1 MSARKKTVK
10 KKSPQKRRPAKKSQ
24 VRLDAKKVAIASTCV
39 CAFCVLLL
47 AVSALFSARRQN
59 VERPVLVEK
68 KIQQEKIE
76 IVETPQSKSKND
88 FEVPKKD
95 AGAENSSSKKEN
107 LSKGNSSIKKS
118 AQENS
123 NEIKNEIA
131 KNSENENS
139 SAPKKSETNSQS
151 EKAEQIAKN
160 SLPPK
165 QNSEKPLNEKSA
177 SDKND
182 ALGNPP
188 SAAVQDFGFP
198 PASHNATLC
207 VVFDDGGQNVA
218 QLKKCVA
225 LPFPVTVAVLPRLA
239 HSKECAELVRQSGNE
254 VILHQPM
261 QAINLGVN
269 PGEGAILPHM
279 SGGEIAATLSQNI
292 AEIAPISGINNH
304 EGSLIT
310 EDEVK
315 VGFVLETVHQKG
327 IYFLDSRTSSAT
339 KVPSVS
345 MEMGFPYYQRDIF
358 LDNEKTR
365 ENILHELKRGVEI
378 ANRQGFVIMIGHVWS
393 AEILPAVLEE
403 VYPELKKK
411 GYRFSTVSNSGAERK

>member
-1 MSARKKTVK
+1 MSAPKRTVK
-10 KKSPQKRRPAKKSQ
+10 KKSPQKRRAAKRTR
-24 VRLDAKKVAIASTCV
+24 VALDSKKVAIASTCV

-47 AVSALFSARRQN
+47 AVSALFSARRQEA
-59 VERPVLVEK
+59 ERPVLVEK
-68 KIQQEKIE
+68 RIQQEKIE
-76 IVETPQSKSKND
+76 IIETPQSKSKND
-88 FEVPKKD
+88 FEAASKN
-95 AGAENSSSKKEN
+95 ASTENSSLKKEN
-107 LSKGNSSIKKS
+107 LAKENSSIKKS

-123 NEIKNEIA
+123 SEIKKE
-131 KNSENENS
+131 
-139 SAPKKSETNSQS
+139 
-151 EKAEQIAKN
+151 IAKN
-160 SLPPK
+160 SLPPERK
-165 QNSEKPLNEKSA
+165 SETISSEKNA
-177 SDKND
+177 
-182 ALGNPP
+182 AQNPP
-188 SAAVQDFGFP
+188 ASMQDFGFP
-198 PASHNATLC
+198 PASKNAVLC

-239 HSKECAELVRQSGNE
+239 HSKECAALVRQSGNE

-261 QAINLGVN
+261 QAMNLGVN
-269 PGEGAILPHM
+269 PGEGAILPEM

-292 AEIAPISGINNH
+292 AEIAPIAGINNH

-345 MEMGFPYYQRDIF
+345 MEMGLSYFQRDIF

-393 AEILPAVLEE
+393 AEILPDVLAE

>member
-1 MSARKKTVK
+1 MSAPKRTVK
-10 KKSPQKRRPAKKSQ
+10 KKSPQKRRAAKRTR
-24 VRLDAKKVAIASTCV
+24 VALDSKKVAIASTCV

-47 AVSALFSARRQN
+47 AVSALFSARRQEA
-59 VERPVLVEK
+59 ERPVLVEK
-68 KIQQEKIE
+68 RIQQEKIE
-76 IVETPQSKSKND
+76 IIETPQSKSKSD
-88 FEVPKKD
+88 FEASSKN
-95 AGAENSSSKKEN
+95 ASAENSSLKKEN
-107 LSKGNSSIKKS
+107 LAKENSSIKKS

-123 NEIKNEIA
+123 
-131 KNSENENS
+131 SEV
-139 SAPKKSETNSQS
+139 KKE
-151 EKAEQIAKN
+151 IAKN
-160 SLPPK
+160 SLPPERK
-165 QNSEKPLNEKSA
+165 SETISSEKNA
-177 SDKND
+177 
-182 ALGNPP
+182 AQNPP
-188 SAAVQDFGFP
+188 ASMQDFGFP
-198 PASHNATLC
+198 PASKNAVLC

-239 HSKECAELVRQSGNE
+239 HSKECAALVRQSGNE

-261 QAINLGVN
+261 QAMNLGVN
-269 PGEGAILPHM
+269 PGEGAILPEM

-292 AEIAPISGINNH
+292 AEIAPIAGINNH

-345 MEMGFPYYQRDIF
+345 MEMGLSYFQRDIF

-393 AEILPAVLEE
+393 AEILPDVLAE

>member
-1 MSARKKTVK
+1 MSAQKKTVK
-10 KKSPQKRRPAKKSQ
+10 RKSPQKRRASKKTR
-24 VRLDAKKVAIASTCV
+24 VALDSKKVAIASACV

-47 AVSALFSARRQN
+47 AVSALFSSRRQES
-59 VERPVLVEK
+59 ERTVLVEREVPQGK
-68 KIQQEKIE
+68 AEV
-76 IVETPQSKSKND
+76 VETPQSKSKED
-88 FEVPKKD
+88 FKVPPKSER
-95 AGAENSSSKKEN
+95 AEN
-107 LSKGNSSIKKS
+107 L
-118 AQENS
+118 A
-123 NEIKNEIA
+123 A
-131 KNSENENS
+131 KNSSDEKNGKDDAKNS
-139 SAPKKSETNSQS
+139 SASKKIEENSQN
-151 EKAEQIAKN
+151 ENAKQVAKN

-165 QNSEKPLNEKSA
+165 NKVEKKSVEKK
-177 SDKND
+177 SDEKND
-182 ALGNPP
+182 ASKNQS
-188 SAAVQDFGFP
+188 SAAPKDFGFP
-198 PASHNATLC
+198 AASKNAVLC

-239 HSKECAELVRQSGNE
+239 HSKECAALVRQSGNE

-269 PGEGAILPHM
+269 PGEGAILPQM

-292 AEIAPISGINNH
+292 AELAPIAGINNH

-339 KVPSVS
+339 KIPSVS
-345 MEMGFPYYQRDIF
+345 MEMGFSYFQRDIF
-358 LDNEKTR
+358 LDNEKSR
-365 ENILHELKRGVEI
+365 ENILNELKRGVEI

-393 AEILPAVLEE
+393 AEILPSVLEE

-411 GYRFSTVSNSGAERK
+411 GYRFSTVSNSGAQRK

>member
-1 MSARKKTVK
+1 MSAPKRTVK
-10 KKSPQKRRPAKKSQ
+10 KKSPQKRRAAKRTR
-24 VRLDAKKVAIASTCV
+24 VALDSKKVAIASTCV

-47 AVSALFSARRQN
+47 AVSALFSARRQEA
-59 VERPVLVEK
+59 ERPVLVEK
-68 KIQQEKIE
+68 RIQQEKIE
-76 IVETPQSKSKND
+76 IIETPQSKSKSD
-88 FEVPKKD
+88 FEASSKN
-95 AGAENSSSKKEN
+95 ASAENSSLKKEN
-107 LSKGNSSIKKS
+107 LAKENSSIKKS

-123 NEIKNEIA
+123 
-131 KNSENENS
+131 SEV
-139 SAPKKSETNSQS
+139 KKE
-151 EKAEQIAKN
+151 IAKN
-160 SLPPK
+160 SLPPERK
-165 QNSEKPLNEKSA
+165 SETISSEKNA
-177 SDKND
+177 
-182 ALGNPP
+182 AQNPP
-188 SAAVQDFGFP
+188 ASMQDFGFP
-198 PASHNATLC
+198 PASKNAVLC

-239 HSKECAELVRQSGNE
+239 HSKECAALVRQSGNE

-261 QAINLGVN
+261 QAMNLGVN
-269 PGEGAILPHM
+269 PGEGAILPEM

-292 AEIAPISGINNH
+292 AEIAPIAGINNH

-345 MEMGFPYYQRDIF
+345 MEMGLSYFQRDIF

-393 AEILPAVLEE
+393 AEILPDVLAE
-403 VYPELKKK
+403 VYPELKNK

>member
-1 MSARKKTVK
+1 MSAPKRTVK
-10 KKSPQKRRPAKKSQ
+10 KKSPQKRRAAKRTR
-24 VRLDAKKVAIASTCV
+24 VALDSKKVAIASTCV

-47 AVSALFSARRQN
+47 AVSALFSARRQEA
-59 VERPVLVEK
+59 ERPVLVEK
-68 KIQQEKIE
+68 RIQQEKIE
-76 IVETPQSKSKND
+76 IIETPQSKSKSD
-88 FEVPKKD
+88 FEASSKN
-95 AGAENSSSKKEN
+95 ASAENSSLKKEN
-107 LSKGNSSIKKS
+107 LAKENSSIKKS

-123 NEIKNEIA
+123 SEVKKEIA
-131 KNSENENS
+131 KNPENEN
-139 SAPKKSETNSQS
+139 PFTPRKSESNSQNA
-151 EKAEQIAKN
+151 KPEQIAKN
-160 SLPPK
+160 SLPPERK
-165 QNSEKPLNEKSA
+165 SETISSEKNA
-177 SDKND
+177 
-182 ALGNPP
+182 AQNPP
-188 SAAVQDFGFP
+188 ASMQDFGFP
-198 PASHNATLC
+198 HASKNAVLC

-239 HSKECAELVRQSGNE
+239 HSKECAALVRQSGNE

-261 QAINLGVN
+261 QAMNLGVN
-269 PGEGAILPHM
+269 PGEGAILPEM
-279 SGGEIAATLSQNI
+279 SGGEIAATLSRNI
-292 AEIAPISGINNH
+292 AEIAPIAGINNH

-345 MEMGFPYYQRDIF
+345 MEMGFSYFQRDIF

-365 ENILHELKRGVEI
+365 ENILHELKRGIEI

-393 AEILPAVLEE
+393 AEILPDVLAE

>member
-1 MSARKKTVK
+1 MSAQKKTVK
-10 KKSPQKRRPAKKSQ
+10 KKTPQKRRAPKKAR
-24 VRLDAKKVAIASTCV
+24 VALDSKKVAIASACV

-47 AVSALFSARRQN
+47 AVSALFSSRRQEAERPLL
-59 VERPVLVEK
+59 VEREVPQAKAEV
-68 KIQQEKIE
+68 
-76 IVETPQSKSKND
+76 VETPQSKSKEDFKVPPKPERAEMPTSKIEKDVNRND
-88 FEVPKKD
+88 GAKKNS
-95 AGAENSSSKKEN
+95 ASKKTEENSQNE
-107 LSKGNSSIKKS
+107 S
-118 AQENS
+118 AKQL
-123 NEIKNEIA
+123 
-131 KNSENENS
+131 
-139 SAPKKSETNSQS
+139 
-151 EKAEQIAKN
+151 AKN
-160 SLPPK
+160 SLPPPK
-165 QNSEKPLNEKSA
+165 KSEKK
-177 SDKND
+177 SDKKNE
-182 ALGNPP
+182 ASKSQS
-188 SAAVQDFGFP
+188 SAAPQDFGFP
-198 PASHNATLC
+198 PASKNAVLC

-218 QLKKCVA
+218 QLKRCIA

-239 HSKECAELVRQSGNE
+239 HSKECAALVRQSGNE

-269 PGEGAILPHM
+269 PGEGAILPQM

-339 KVPSVS
+339 KIPSVA
-345 MEMGFPYYQRDIF
+345 MEMGFSYFQRDIF
-358 LDNEKTR
+358 LDNEKSR
-365 ENILHELKRGVEI
+365 ENILRELRRGVEI

-393 AEILPAVLEE
+393 AEILPSVLEE

-411 GYRFSTVSNSGAERK
+411 GYRFSTVSNSGAQRK

>member
-10 KKSPQKRRPAKKSQ
+10 RKSPQKRRAPKKAR
-24 VRLDAKKVAIASTCV
+24 VALDAKKVAIASACV

-47 AVSALFSARRQN
+47 AVSALFSSRRQEAERPLL
-59 VERPVLVEK
+59 VEREVPQAKSEV
-68 KIQQEKIE
+68 
-76 IVETPQSKSKND
+76 VETPQSKSKEDFKVPPKPERAETPLAKIEKEVNGND
-88 FEVPKKD
+88 GAKKNS
-95 AGAENSSSKKEN
+95 ASKKTEENSQNESAKQVAKDSLPTQNKSEK
-107 LSKGNSSIKKS
+107 NSD
-118 AQENS
+118 E
-123 NEIKNEIA
+123 KNEA
-131 KNSENENS
+131 SKSQS
-139 SAPKKSETNSQS
+139 SAAP
-151 EKAEQIAKN
+151 
-160 SLPPK
+160 
-165 QNSEKPLNEKSA
+165 
-177 SDKND
+177 
-182 ALGNPP
+182 
-188 SAAVQDFGFP
+188 QDFGFP
-198 PASHNATLC
+198 PASKDAVLC

-218 QLKKCVA
+218 QLKRCIA

-239 HSKECAELVRQSGNE
+239 HSKECAALVRQSGNE

-269 PGEGAILPHM
+269 PGEGAILPQM

-292 AEIAPISGINNH
+292 AELAPISGINNH

-339 KVPSVS
+339 KIPSVA
-345 MEMGFPYYQRDIF
+345 MEMGFSYFQRDIF
-358 LDNEKTR
+358 LDNEKSR
-365 ENILHELKRGVEI
+365 ENILNELKRGVEI

-393 AEILPAVLEE
+393 AEILPSVLEE

-411 GYRFSTVSNSGAERK
+411 GYRFSTVSNSGAQRK

>member
-1 MSARKKTVK
+1 MSAQKRTVK
-10 KKSPQKRRPAKKSQ
+10 KKSPQNRRAAKRTRVA
-24 VRLDAKKVAIASTCV
+24 LDAKKVAIASTCV

-47 AVSALFSARRQN
+47 AVSALFSARRREA
-59 VERPVLVEK
+59 ERPVLVEK
-68 KIQQEKIE
+68 RIQQEKIE
-76 IVETPQSKSKND
+76 IIETPQSKSKSD
-88 FEVPKKD
+88 FEASSKN
-95 AGAENSSSKKEN
+95 ASAENSSLKKEN
-107 LSKGNSSIKKS
+107 LAKENSSIKKS

-123 NEIKNEIA
+123 REIKKEIA
-131 KNSENENS
+131 KNPENEN
-139 SAPKKSETNSQS
+139 PFPPRKSESNSQNA
-151 EKAEQIAKN
+151 KPEQIAKN
-160 SLPPK
+160 SLPPERK
-165 QNSEKPLNEKSA
+165 SETISSEKNA
-177 SDKND
+177 
-182 ALGNPP
+182 ARNPP
-188 SAAVQDFGFP
+188 AVPQDFGFP
-198 PASHNATLC
+198 SASKNAVLC
-207 VVFDDGGQNVA
+207 VVFDDGGQSVA
-218 QLKKCVA
+218 QLKKCIA

-239 HSKECAELVRQSGNE
+239 HSKECAALVRRSGNE

-269 PGEGAILPHM
+269 PGEGAILPQM

-292 AEIAPISGINNH
+292 AEIAPIAGINNH

-339 KVPSVS
+339 KIPSVS
-345 MEMGFPYYQRDIF
+345 MEMGFSYFQRDIF
-358 LDNEKTR
+358 LDNEKSR

>member
-1 MSARKKTVK
+1 MVKRKV
-10 KKSPQKRRPAKKSQ
+10 PQKRRPAKKSQ

-47 AVSALFSARRQN
+47 AVSALFSTRRQN
-59 VERPVLVEK
+59 VESPVLVEK
-68 KIQQEKIE
+68 EIRQEKIE
-76 IVETPQSKSKND
+76 IVETPQSKSKSD

-95 AGAENSSSKKEN
+95 AGAEKHAPKIEAPKKEN
-107 LSKGNSSIKKS
+107 ISS
-118 AQENS
+118 
-123 NEIKNEIA
+123 
-131 KNSENENS
+131 
-139 SAPKKSETNSQS
+139 PKKSENNSQN
-151 EKAEQIAKN
+151 ENAAQIAKN

-165 QNSEKPLNEKSA
+165 QNSEKLPNEQIAPEK
-177 SDKND
+177 DD
-182 ALGNPP
+182 ALKNPP
-188 SAAVQDFGFP
+188 SDAAHDFGFP
-198 PASHNATLC
+198 IASHNAVLC

-218 QLKKCVA
+218 QLKKCIT

-239 HSKECAELVRQSGNE
+239 HSKECAELVRKSGNE

-261 QAINLGVN
+261 QAINLRQN

-292 AEIAPISGINNH
+292 AEIAPIAGINNH

-345 MEMGFPYYQRDIF
+345 MEMGFSYYQRDIF

-378 ANRQGFVIMIGHVWS
+378 ANRQGVVIMIGHVWS
-393 AEILPAVLEE
+393 AGILPAVLEE

>member
-1 MSARKKTVK
+1 MSAQKKTVK
-10 KKSPQKRRPAKKSQ
+10 KKTPQKRRAPKKAR
-24 VRLDAKKVAIASTCV
+24 VALDSKKVAIASACV

-47 AVSALFSARRQN
+47 AVSALFSSRRQEAERPLL
-59 VERPVLVEK
+59 VEREVPQAKAEV
-68 KIQQEKIE
+68 
-76 IVETPQSKSKND
+76 VETPQSKSKEDFKVPPKPERAETPLAKIEKEVNGND
-88 FEVPKKD
+88 GAKKNS
-95 AGAENSSSKKEN
+95 ASKKTEENSQNESSK
-107 LSKGNSSIKKS
+107 
-118 AQENS
+118 QV
-123 NEIKNEIA
+123 A
-131 KNSENENS
+131 KNPLPP
-139 SAPKKSETNSQS
+139 PKKSERNSD
-151 EKAEQIAKN
+151 E
-160 SLPPK
+160 
-165 QNSEKPLNEKSA
+165 
-177 SDKND
+177 KND
-182 ALGNPP
+182 ASKSQS
-188 SAAVQDFGFP
+188 SAASQDLGFP
-198 PASHNATLC
+198 PASKNAVLC

-218 QLKKCVA
+218 QLKRCIA

-239 HSKECAELVRQSGNE
+239 HSKECAALVRQSGNE

-269 PGEGAILPHM
+269 PGEGAILPQM

-345 MEMGFPYYQRDIF
+345 MEMGFSYFQRDIF

-365 ENILHELKRGVEI
+365 ENILRELRRGIEI

-393 AEILPAVLEE
+393 AEILPSVLEE

-411 GYRFSTVSNSGAERK
+411 GYRFSTVSNSGAQRK

>member
-1 MSARKKTVK
+1 MSAQKKTVK
-10 KKSPQKRRPAKKSQ
+10 RKPPQKRRASKKPR
-24 VRLDAKKVAIASTCV
+24 VALDSKKVAIASACV

-47 AVSALFSARRQN
+47 AVSALFSSRRQGA
-59 VERPVLVEK
+59 ERPVLVEREVPQAK
-68 KIQQEKIE
+68 TEV
-76 IVETPQSKSKND
+76 VETPQSKSKED
-88 FEVPKKD
+88 FKVPPKPERAETPLAKIEKIEK
-95 AGAENSSSKKEN
+95 ENSASKNSKNSIDEKNENQSAEKNSASKKIEEN
-107 LSKGNSSIKKS
+107 SQN
-118 AQENS
+118 ENS
-123 NEIKNEIA
+123 NHL
-131 KNSENENS
+131 
-139 SAPKKSETNSQS
+139 
-151 EKAEQIAKN
+151 AKN
-160 SLPPK
+160 SLPPSTK
-165 QNSEKPLNEKSA
+165 KSEKKSA
-177 SDKND
+177 EKND
-182 ALGNPP
+182 ASNNQS
-188 SAAVQDFGFP
+188 SAAPKDFGFP
-198 PASHNATLC
+198 PASKNAVLC

-218 QLKKCVA
+218 QLKKCIA

-239 HSKECAELVRQSGNE
+239 HSKESAALVRQSGNE

-269 PGEGAILPHM
+269 PGEGAILPQM

-292 AEIAPISGINNH
+292 AELAPISGINNH

-339 KVPSVS
+339 KIPSVA
-345 MEMGFPYYQRDIF
+345 MEMGFSYFQRDIF
-358 LDNEKTR
+358 LDNEKSR
-365 ENILHELKRGVEI
+365 ENILNELKRGVEI

-411 GYRFSTVSNSGAERK
+411 GYRFSTVSNSGAQRK

>member
-1 MSARKKTVK
+1 MSVQKKTVK
-10 KKSPQKRRPAKKSQ
+10 KKSPQKRRASKKTR
-24 VRLDAKKVAIASTCV
+24 VALDSKKVAIASACV

-47 AVSALFSARRQN
+47 AVSALFSSRRQ
-59 VERPVLVEK
+59 EAEHPTLVEMEVAQNK
-68 KIQQEKIE
+68 AEV
-76 IVETPQSKSKND
+76 VETPQSKSKEDFKVPPKNADAEISARKIEND
-88 FEVPKKD
+88 ANDNSAAKKNNVD
-95 AGAENSSSKKEN
+95 ENVAE
-107 LSKGNSSIKKS
+107 KKS
-118 AQENS
+118 ASKKIE
-123 NEIKNEIA
+123 
-131 KNSENENS
+131 KNSKDEENVQAAKKS
-139 SAPKKSETNSQS
+139 TPPKKKSE
-151 EKAEQIAKN
+151 KN
-160 SLPPK
+160 SD
-165 QNSEKPLNEKSA
+165 E
-177 SDKND
+177 KND
-182 ALGNPP
+182 VSSSPK
-188 SAAVQDFGFP
+188 DFGFP
-198 PASHNATLC
+198 AASKNAVLC

-218 QLKKCVA
+218 QLKKCIA

-239 HSKECAELVRQSGNE
+239 HSKEAAALVRQSGNE

-269 PGEGAILPHM
+269 PGEGAILPQM

-315 VGFVLETVHQKG
+315 VAFILETVHQRG

-339 KVPSVS
+339 KIPSVS
-345 MEMGFPYYQRDIF
+345 MEMGFPYFQRDIF

-365 ENILHELKRGVEI
+365 ESILHELKRGVEI

-393 AEILPAVLEE
+393 AEILPSVLEE